1 MTSKSTDLNFVR
13 VALVMDTRPILQ
25 RREFLMKHTKRMV
38 LHYFEFRVQDPI
50 ICKQF
55 KLNLYV
61 ILSTIKPLQL
71 IKSCNDGYI
80 LVLEVKSATFI
91 SLGCFNNFQSF
102 SFFSLD
108 EVSIY
113 LSLVRLVLSC

>member
-91 SLGCFNNFQSF
+91 SLGCLNNFQSF
-102 SFFSLD
+102 SFISLD

-113 LSLVRLVLSC
+113 LSLVLLVLSC

>member
-1 MTSKSTDLNFVR
+1 
-13 VALVMDTRPILQ
+13 MDTRPILQ

-91 SLGCFNNFQSF
+91 SVGCLNNFQH
-102 SFFSLD
+102 LATYA
-108 EVSIY
+108 I
-113 LSLVRLVLSC
+113 